1 MLAQL
6 ANNRR
11 MVINT
16 ISLKEI
22 IKGKTIVVIGNAPIE
37 EDIRE
42 AVECAD
48 VVFRFNHAYNMSEK
62 TGERCTHLV
71 ATPCALFNEQIR
83 ESETG
88 KKIVAQKPVLL
99 TCKQKGERTEL
110 DVCKELFEH
119 RVFVEESDSFEGFT
133 TGTNFIH
140 ALSKVSKYARSIAI
154 YGLPCNADEKKVRDY
169 FARDARHY
177 PAWVN
182 EMAFAERVHCKIFNK
197 SVPSENKFVLP
208 IIPMRSGST
217 GCKDKNI
224 KDFDGFPLC
233 AHSINQMCRLF
244 GLCVVLTDSNEYLQV
259 ARQYGAK
266 AVMFELPEKN
276 VSICLRNYCD
286 MVDYDGVVLLRQ
298 CTSPKMVDEKFKEY
312 QCLASEIAKDK
323 KIVGISCVKI
333 STKHSSLFVRE
344 RGLNADGKE
353 EVKVAKLTNVLPT
366 VPRQQIGDTLKFFG
380 GATLFHSNQVRECRD
395 IFDNAK
401 YTLIE
406 HEPKEALDIDSER
419 DFYKY

>member
-1 MLAQL
+1 
-6 ANNRR
+6 

-22 IKGKTIVVIGNAPIE
+22 INDKTIVVIGNAPIE
-37 EDIRE
+37 EDIT
-42 AVECAD
+42 ALVENAD

-71 ATPCALFNEQIR
+71 ATPCAMFNRQIR

-99 TCKQKGERTEL
+99 TCKQKGERTEV
-110 DVCKELFEH
+110 DVCKELFEQ
-119 RVFVEESDSFEGFT
+119 RFFIEEADSFDGFT

-154 YGLPCNADEKKVRDY
+154 YGLPYNADDNKVRDY
-169 FARDARHY
+169 FATNARHY
-177 PAWVN
+177 GGWLN

-233 AHSINQMCRLF
+233 AHSIHQMIRMF
-244 GLCVVLTDSNEYLQV
+244 GLCIVLTDSNEYLQV
-259 ARQYGAK
+259 ARQCGAK
-266 AVMFELPEKN
+266 AIMQELPSAN
-276 VSICLRNYCD
+276 VSIGLRNYCETI
-286 MVDYDGVVLLRQ
+286 DYNGIVLLRQ
-298 CTSPKMVDEKFKEY
+298 CTSPKMFDEKFKEY
-312 QCLASEIAKDK
+312 QCLASEIEKDK

-333 STKHSSLFVRE
+333 STKHSALFVRE
-344 RGLNADGKE
+344 CWKNADGKE
-353 EVKVAKLTNVLPT
+353 EVRIGKLTNISPT
-366 VPRQQIGDTLKFFG
+366 IPRQQIGETLKFFG
-380 GATLFHSNQVRECRD
+380 GATIFHSNQLREFGD
-395 IFDNAK
+395 VFAGAK

-406 HEPKEALDIDSER
+406 HSPKEALDIDSER
-419 DFYKY
+419 DFYRE